1 MTSEVLPSGLLE
13 AIAKIVKKENFDN
26 KYILETKQLA
36 GIGENSYGLVLQA
49 NISCPMKSRE
59 PFYCVLKIAPSNPAR
74 RIHMRVADYYK
85 REFFMYNDVL
95 RAFQEIQEEEK
106 IPLDKMF
113 KAVPKVYQASLQD
126 LEEFFIFEDLIQGG
140 FSRNSR
146 SNLPTFEL
154 AVSALKALA
163 KFHAMSFVI
172 QAKRPKLFDKL
183 IGEIRFNDN
192 LYTPNM
198 DQVTIE
204 FAKKY
209 IRRTKEMIADDKYR
223 SNRTELMKVVQIF
236 EDSFKE
242 IALRAVD
249 GGECAP
255 YSVICHG
262 DFWNNN
268 ILYRYD
274 ECNNPIEAKLIDFQM
289 SRYASPVLD
298 IVHYLFAC
306 TEKELRD
313 AHFDEFINVY
323 HATLSEHLQLFS
335 LDPEV
340 IFSRQV
346 LEDHLKIYGSYGF
359 CMAILSVP
367 FFICDS
373 SDLPDLDEVSEAIHE
388 LSSEGSDSEDK
399 NHEQNNNNN
408 NNNEKDIQTKTQN
421 LVEEFEM
428 LNEKTT
434 PIFKKRL
441 TGIVL
446 DMLKYNMV
454 DELFEFCK
462 KVRVTKGTP
471 N

>member
-1 MTSEVLPSGLLE
+1 MTSEVLPLGLLE
-13 AIAKIVKKENFDN
+13 AIAKIVQKEGFDN
-26 KYILETKQLA
+26 KYILETSQLA

-49 NISCPMKSRE
+49 KISCPNKTRE
-59 PFYCVLKIAPSNPAR
+59 PFFCVLKIAPSNPAR

-85 REFFMYNDVL
+85 REAFMYNDVL
-95 RAFQEIQEEEK
+95 RAFQEIQEEER
-106 IPLDKMF
+106 IPVEEAF
-113 KAVPKVYQASLQD
+113 NAIPKVYHASLKD

-154 AVSALKALA
+154 AISALKALA
-163 KFHAMSFVI
+163 KYHAMSFVI
-172 QAKRPKLFDKL
+172 QAKKPELFQKL
-183 IGEIRFNDN
+183 IGELRFNDN
-192 LYTPNM
+192 LYTPTM

-209 IRRTKEMIADDKYR
+209 VRRTKEMIADDKHR

-236 EDSFKE
+236 EDTFKE
-242 IALRAVD
+242 IGLRSVD
-249 GGECAP
+249 GGGCAP
-255 YSVICHG
+255 YAVICHG

-268 ILYRYD
+268 VLYRYD
-274 ECNNPIEAKLIDFQM
+274 ECNNPIDAKLIDFQM

-323 HATLSEHLQLFS
+323 HATLTEHLRLFN

-340 IFSRQV
+340 IFPRSV
-346 LEDHLKIYGSYGF
+346 LNSHLKTYGPYGF
-359 CMAILSVP
+359 CMAIFSVP

-388 LSSEGSDSEDK
+388 LSSEGSDSEDR
-399 NHEQNNNNN
+399 NQEQNNNIDLEM
-408 NNNEKDIQTKTQN
+408 EKKSRV
-421 LVEEFEM
+421 LVEEFEL

-434 PIFKKRL
+434 PLFKKRL

-446 DMLKYNMV
+446 DLVKYDMV
-454 DELFEFCK
+454 DELVAFGK
-462 KVRVTKGTP
+462 KVREEKMTA

>member
-1 MTSEVLPSGLLE
+1 MMTSEVLPSGLLE
-13 AIAKIVKKENFDN
+13 AIEEIVEEQGFDS
-26 KYILETKQLA
+26 KYILETSPLA
-36 GIGENSYGLVLQA
+36 GVGENSYGLVLEA
-49 NISCPMKSRE
+49 KISCPKKSRD
-59 PFYCVLKIAPSNPAR
+59 PFYCVLKIAPSNEAR

-85 REFFMYNDVL
+85 REFFMYNQVL
-95 RAFQEIQEEEK
+95 RAFQDIQEEER
-106 IPLDKMF
+106 IPTDKAFNAM
-113 KAVPKVYQASLQD
+113 PKVYYASLKN
-126 LEEFFIFEDLIQGG
+126 LEEFFIFEDLVEGG
-140 FSRNSR
+140 FGRNSR
-146 SNLPTFEL
+146 SNLPTFDL
-154 AVSALKALA
+154 AITALKALA
-163 KFHAMSFVI
+163 KYHAMSFVV
-172 QAKRPKLFDKL
+172 QAKRPKLFEKL
-183 IGEIRFNDN
+183 IGELRFNDN

-209 IRRTKEMIADDKYR
+209 VRRTKSMIADDKHR
-223 SNRTELMKVVQIF
+223 SNRTELLKVVQIF
-236 EDSFKE
+236 EDTFKE
-242 IALRAVD
+242 IALKAVD

-274 ECNNPIEAKLIDFQM
+274 ERNNPIEAKLIDFQM

-306 TEKELRD
+306 TEKALRD
-313 AHFDEFINVY
+313 EHFDEFMDTY
-323 HATLSEHLQLFS
+323 HRTLSDHLRLFN
-335 LDPEV
+335 LDPEI
-340 IFSRQV
+340 IFPRSVFDSQ
-346 LEDHLKIYGSYGF
+346 LKTYGPYGF
-359 CMAILSVP
+359 CMAIFSVP

-399 NHEQNNNNN
+399 NQEPNNNVVSEM
-408 NNNEKDIQTKTQN
+408 EKKSRV
-421 LVEEFEM
+421 LVEEFEI
-428 LNEKTT
+428 LNEKTL
-434 PIFKKRL
+434 PIFKRRL

-446 DMLKYNMV
+446 DLVKYDMV

-462 KVRVTKGTP
+462 NIRANKITT